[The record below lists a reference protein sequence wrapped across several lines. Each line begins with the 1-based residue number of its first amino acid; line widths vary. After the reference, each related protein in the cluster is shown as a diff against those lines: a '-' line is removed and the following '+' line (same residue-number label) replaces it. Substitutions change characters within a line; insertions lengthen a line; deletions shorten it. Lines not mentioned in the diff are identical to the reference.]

1 VKRRAF
7 IAGLGGAAAWPV
19 VARAQGQANVQRI
32 GYLGSGSPASSGHY
46 AASFRDELGKL
57 GYVEGR
63 NVLITY
69 RWAEGRFDQL
79 PALINEL
86 LREKPDV
93 IIAFGGPEVTGAIKS
108 ATARDPI
115 LFNQRPRIVEFAA
128 RNHLPGFY
136 FWREFVELG
145 GLISYGP
152 NPADIHRRMA
162 SHVAKILKGAKPADL
177 PVEQPT
183 KFELVIN
190 LKAAK
195 ALNLNIPPTLLARAD
210 EVIE

>member
-1 VKRRAF
+1 MRRREF

-46 AASFRDELGKL
+46 ASSFRDALGKL

-63 NVLITY
+63 NVLIIY

-108 ATARDPI
+108 ATGTIPVVF
-115 LFNQRPRIVEFAA
+115 LGRPSRRRRGRQLSAA
-128 RNHLPGFY
+128 RRQF
-136 FWREFVELG
+136 
-145 GLISYGP
+145 
-152 NPADIHRRMA
+152 DRRQR
-162 SHVAKILKGAKPADL
+162 HAK
-177 PVEQPT
+177 
-183 KFELVIN
+183 
-190 LKAAK
+190 
-195 ALNLNIPPTLLARAD
+195 
-210 EVIE
+210 